1 MSGTLGLFLVGC
13 SLSRTAPM
21 GQVTR
26 IAVIDYHQA
35 KAFDE
40 NGKPIPYESD
50 WQNITK
56 SFPDREREVHFW
68 IDQGASDDRDY
79 RVRFGDNLGYSSGFG
94 PPHPKGL
101 TASVEVSADFP
112 ILNGQESVK
121 VDVERTDN
129 SWEEVFSGR
138 YGENSD
144 LAEWD
149 VNQKNGPLLYVKN
162 VCPPE
167 EQSKYQFRAR
177 TEPMLDSLKNQGIDV
192 GADGRAVLFGYGDAN
207 KFKSIR
213 ILRRKYSSVYSGWLA
228 FGAKGNSNGRRVPPI
243 QPVFIGAFGGIVS
256 DASNPNYVQYQKNRT
271 GWDASGKPLQV
282 GPKNSFCLVGDS
294 KGMQPVWVAFRLP
307 EMEKNS
313 SLRLTDASGSN
324 ITLSTELSDPG
335 DGGGK
340 IGQFAVRGMHVQ
352 PKKTLRLLLAS
363 GPYTADFEVTK
374 SEAESRTAP
383 QSPDAFSIYR
393 HQGVQTD
400 VNVKLRPNLP
410 FADRR
415 VRAVNAKGEDISGF
429 GTLSGN
435 GRLGTM
441 LLPKNRDE
449 QVAKVVVES
458 RPYREFVFKDVPLQD
473 PKP

>member
-1 MSGTLGLFLVGC
+1 
-13 SLSRTAPM
+13 M

-121 VDVERTDN
+121 IDVERTDN

-138 YGENSD
+138 YGENTD
-144 LAEWD
+144 IAEWD

-162 VCPPE
+162 VCPTG

-340 IGQFAVRGMHVQ
+340 IGQFAVRGMYVQ

-383 QSPDAFSIYR
+383 QSTDAFSIYR

-415 VRAVNAKGEDISGF
+415 LRAVNTKGEDISGF

-458 RPYREFVFKDVPLQD
+458 RPYREFVFKDVPLQE